1 MIEKIVSKRVK
12 DFDSSEVRRI
22 FKAASQIRDPIN
34 LSIGEPDFDIPDEV
48 KEEAIT
54 HIRKGFNKYTHA
66 SGTEELRLEI
76 VKKLRTKNKIEA
88 NINDVAVT
96 PGVSGGLLVT
106 TLTLFDKDD
115 EVLVLDPYFPTFPEL
130 IRLSEAKPIFV
141 STYPDFSLPLEKIEK
156 SINKRTKAIIINSP
170 NNPAGAVYPEK
181 DQRELSKIARKN
193 DLIVVSDE
201 IYEDYVYEG
210 KHFSIG
216 SIYEN
221 TVSLWGFSKTYAMT
235 GWRLGYLVGP
245 KPFMDRVHE
254 LLQYLYFSPSSI
266 PQKAAVKALRL
277 GPPEKA
283 LSEFKRKRNYIVS
296 NLSSKFDIHGAKGA
310 FYIFAKAPGGNS
322 SEFLEKTMKKKL
334 VFLPGNVFS
343 QVNTHIRLSYSV
355 DLVQIKKAVSILN
368 GLVN

>member
-1 MIEKIVSKRVK
+1 MIKKFVSKRVK
-12 DFDSSEVRRI
+12 DFDSREVRRI
-22 FKAASQIRDPIN
+22 FKAASQIEDSIN
-34 LSIGEPDFDIPDEV
+34 LSIGEPDFDIPDQI

-54 HIRKGFNKYTHA
+54 HIREGFNKYTHA
-66 SGTEELRLEI
+66 SGIEELRREI
-76 VKKLRTKNKIEA
+76 VKKLRGKNKIEVDA
-88 NINDVAVT
+88 NEVAVT

-115 EVLVLDPYFPTFPEL
+115 EVIVLDPYFPTFPEL

-156 SINKRTKAIIINSP
+156 SINKKTKGIIINSP
-170 NNPAGAVYPEK
+170 NNPTGAVYPEEAL
-181 DQRELSKIARKN
+181 RHLVKIAKKH

-210 KHFSIG
+210 NHFSIG

-235 GWRLGYLVGP
+235 GWRLGYLTGP
-245 KPFMDRVHE
+245 KPFMERVHE

-277 GPPEKA
+277 GPPEKS
-283 LSEFKRKRNYIVS
+283 LSEFKHKRDYIVS
-296 NLSSKFDIHGAKGA
+296 NLSSKFDIHGASGA
-310 FYIFAKAPGGNS
+310 FYIFAKVPSGNG
-322 SEFLEKTMKKKL
+322 SEFLEKVMKKKL
-334 VFLPGNVFS
+334 FFLPGSVFS
-343 QVNTHIRLSYSV
+343 QGNTHIRLSYSV
-355 DLVQIKKAVSILN
+355 DLGQIKKAVMIINDS
-368 GLVN
+368 VN